1 MVQVDLHKAV
11 CNLQHFA
18 EETLTVFVLKGKDSI
33 DEHVIVIEMTIDGED
48 FSFQVHHALVL
59 VVTICL
65 IL

>member
-1 MVQVDLHKAV
+1 MVQVDLHKTV
-11 CNLQHFA
+11 SDLQYFA
-18 EETLTVFVLKGKDSI
+18 EETLTVLVLKGKDSI